1 MQTEKKRWLPSPAM
15 LVALLALVVSLG
27 GIAYALEANSV
38 NSRTIKD
45 GQVKLKDMNKNAKAG
60 WAFIGGGDGGTKIN
74 ASKGVQVQDLGEGIL
89 FVKFPYSVRKRA
101 ILTGMDNTSNDH
113 YVEVD
118 RCGGANGDINSCS
131 PDANNNPKTL
141 FVRTFQSNGNP
152 DDAEF
157 WIAAVPG

>member
-1 MQTEKKRWLPSPAM
+1 MV
-15 LVALLALVVSLG
+15 VAVLALIVAMG
-27 GIAYALEANSV
+27 GAAYALKANSV

-45 GQVKLKDMNKNAKAG
+45 GQVKLKDMNKQAKTG

-101 ILTGMDNTSNDH
+101 ILTGVDASSNDH

-118 RCGGANGDINSCS
+118 RCGGANGDIGSCS
-131 PDANNNPKTL
+131 PDQNDNPRTL
-141 FVRTFQSNGNP
+141 FVRTFQGNGAP
-152 DDAEF
+152 QDTEF